1 MKSEAYKTSKSQNGS
16 LFKLLS
22 LGLVSTLVLSVAACG
37 KKKSS
42 DEEDE
47 ATSATASTG
56 GGSSAPT
63 YGVEAND
70 GPAVVVT
77 GSLALGSLSLAGSQS
92 VLMFKTVGGK
102 SNVAPTEVP
111 MDAAGKFTATIQK
124 SEADIAILKAQML
137 ISRDGRDWEA
147 ISAAVARIDG
157 SIMSAAELQAMPEA
171 DIQEGVSSLADSA
184 EKKGT
189 IMLLV
194 AYDKSG
200 NKESEASSF
209 RFIGM
214 PTAAGGK
221 LTALVSE
228 SIKGNLSLGSIKGN
242 GANPVAELPASASA
256 FNMSEASI
264 EALAGMG
271 DALKSVKNAHMN
283 SDWTSEPFYSWLQ
296 TPASGTG
303 IASATDQYPD
313 VNQSVYSGYGV
324 YLFPRHNLT
333 ASFTLDE
340 ICGTTPTKPVIFTPP
355 TAVNMGYGNSI
366 ISYTSFSG
374 ANSSLSTQG
383 SNRIC
388 QGGDNFYA
396 REDLRNGQ
404 LSYVMNFG
412 AGGSIQDVPAGLW
425 RFTIG
430 GTEVG
435 RFDLNASSPIR
446 DGKSMAPLMSAKF
459 ITTGSQVTGV
469 SVKFYRWNGTSYALM
484 TDLKPIQK
492 LVSEVSSSVT
502 RTSDNGEE
510 RIEELTLSADGM
522 SYEGTFESPVAT
534 SDVNAFSAS
543 YRIGDNNYRV
553 EYR

>member
-1 MKSEAYKTSKSQNGS
+1 
-16 LFKLLS
+16 
-22 LGLVSTLVLSVAACG
+22 
-37 KKKSS
+37 
-42 DEEDE
+42 
-47 ATSATASTG
+47 
-56 GGSSAPT
+56 
-63 YGVEAND
+63 
-70 GPAVVVT
+70 
-77 GSLALGSLSLAGSQS
+77 
-92 VLMFKTVGGK
+92 
-102 SNVAPTEVP
+102 
-111 MDAAGKFTATIQK
+111 
-124 SEADIAILKAQML
+124 
-137 ISRDGRDWEA
+137 
-147 ISAAVARIDG
+147 
-157 SIMSAAELQAMPEA
+157 
-171 DIQEGVSSLADSA
+171 
-184 EKKGT
+184 
-189 IMLLV
+189 
-194 AYDKSG
+194 
-200 NKESEASSF
+200 
-209 RFIGM
+209 
-214 PTAAGGK
+214 
-221 LTALVSE
+221 
-228 SIKGNLSLGSIKGN
+228 
-242 GANPVAELPASASA
+242 
-256 FNMSEASI
+256 
-264 EALAGMG
+264 
-271 DALKSVKNAHMN
+271 
-283 SDWTSEPFYSWLQ
+283 
-296 TPASGTG
+296 
-303 IASATDQYPD
+303 
-313 VNQSVYSGYGV
+313 
-324 YLFPRHNLT
+324 
-333 ASFTLDE
+333 
-340 ICGTTPTKPVIFTPP
+340 
-355 TAVNMGYGNSI
+355 MGYGNSI